1 MENLEARVRSA
12 LKKVLDPELGIN
24 IVDLGLVRE
33 IEILE
38 GPIIKI
44 KMTMTAPG
52 CPMAFFILG
61 MAKRSVEEEIKE
73 AKEVSVELVLDPPW
87 TPLDLTEEGRRILKE
102 RLNYDPVEVYLK
114 RHGSKD
120 SP

>member
-1 MENLEARVRSA
+1 LNDLEERVIKA

-24 IVDLGLVRE
+24 VVDLGLLRG
-33 IEILE
+33 IEILD
-38 GPIIKI
+38 GPVIKI

-61 MAKRSVEEEIKE
+61 MAKKSVEEEIKE
-73 AKEVSVELVLDPPW
+73 AKEVNVELVLDPPW

-102 RLNYDPVEVYLK
+102 RLNYDPVEAYLK
-114 RHGSKD
+114 RHGSKEN
-120 SP
+120 P